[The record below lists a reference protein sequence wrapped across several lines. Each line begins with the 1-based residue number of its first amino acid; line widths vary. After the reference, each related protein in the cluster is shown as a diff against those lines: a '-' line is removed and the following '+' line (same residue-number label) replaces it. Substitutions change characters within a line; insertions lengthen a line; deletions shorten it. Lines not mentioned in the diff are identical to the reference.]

1 LPVTETRTR
10 QSSGSRNAY
19 ERAMALRSSGMPEQ
33 TRADNV
39 AGKLGRLADVLEA
52 KPASQVAV
60 SEALDELLRAH
71 GANV

>member
-1 LPVTETRTR
+1 
-10 QSSGSRNAY
+10 
-19 ERAMALRSSGMPEQ
+19 MALRSSGMPEQ